1 MWEKDQVVRSN
12 LCSML
17 TIMSIVLGIVYTIL
31 QGRFYY
37 HHLATTNS
45 LMYPVYVIF
54 PTQITPD
61 DLQT

>member
-1 MWEKDQVVRSN
+1 
-12 LCSML
+12 ML